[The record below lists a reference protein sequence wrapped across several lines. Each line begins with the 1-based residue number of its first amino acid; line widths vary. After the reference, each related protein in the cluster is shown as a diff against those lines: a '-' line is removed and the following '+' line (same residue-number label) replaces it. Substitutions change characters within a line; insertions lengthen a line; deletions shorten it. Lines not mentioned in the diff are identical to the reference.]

1 MRNDQEIKDMVN
13 ELENAVSVDDVE
25 EYDRVAK
32 DKDFKYLCNVLDTL
46 SWVLGEISTEDFKSD
61 AYINLDQVM
70 KKAKGKL

>member
-32 DKDFKYLCNVLDTL
+32 DKIL
-46 SWVLGEISTEDFKSD
+46 SIYAMF
-61 AYINLDQVM
+61 
-70 KKAKGKL
+70 